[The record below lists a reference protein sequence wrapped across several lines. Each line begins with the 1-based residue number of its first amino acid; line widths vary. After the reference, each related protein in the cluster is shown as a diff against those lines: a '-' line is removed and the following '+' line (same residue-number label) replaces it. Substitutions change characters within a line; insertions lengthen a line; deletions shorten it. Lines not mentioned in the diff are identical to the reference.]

1 MRFARAER
9 GLIGR
14 WPRRLAALACLALA
28 LLAAARQPGARSAD
42 ENHGVLPGPGQ
53 RAVPVS
59 VAVDPRT
66 YLHAGDVIELLAAPA
81 DAESAALAGGPVL
94 PAVVVAARAI
104 VLSIGQPNA
113 KVGDATWPLV
123 VSVDEQAARQIAA
136 LDGRSVLAV
145 LAGPP

>member
-1 MRFARAER
+1 MRFARAEH

-14 WPRRLAALACLALA
+14 WPRRLAALACLGLA
-28 LLAAARQPGARSAD
+28 LLAAARQPSARSAD

-66 YLHAGDVIELLAAPA
+66 YLHTGDIVELLAAPA
-81 DAESAALAGGPVL
+81 GAEYRRAGRRAG
-94 PAVVVAARAI
+94 AARRGGRGTRRRA
-104 VLSIGQPNA
+104 VHRAAERP
-113 KVGDATWPLV
+113 VGDASWPLV